1 MTDNRLNDTDLYTP
15 TQRVYRYRFPNSLDN
30 FSIKSSILV
39 VFSILILL
47 GLLAAYLTFMVIS
60 LIKTS
65 NEDIK
70 LICPNSNLWAYMLVI
85 LISMFTIN
93 IGIVKLEKSKK
104 DDLKIFSKI
113 VTFIYSVSLCSWGYY
128 ELVDNDCAETNFDT
142 TLIYQFA
149 FVNMIIYLFA
159 AFISFSVLTYRMICV

>member
-1 MTDNRLNDTDLYTP
+1 MILTYIHLHSG
-15 TQRVYRYRFPNSLDN
+15 VYRYRFPNSLDN

-47 GLLAAYLTFMVIS
+47 GLFGAYITFMVIS
-60 LIKTS
+60 LIKQAMKILNLYVPIS
-65 NEDIK
+65 D
-70 LICPNSNLWAYMLVI
+70 LWAYMLVI

-93 IGIVKLEKSKK
+93 IGIVKLERSKK
-104 DDLKIFSKI
+104 DDLKVFNKI

-142 TLIYQFA
+142 TPIYQFA
-149 FVNMIIYLFA
+149 FVNMIIYLFRC
-159 AFISFSVLTYRMICV
+159 FYKFCGSYV